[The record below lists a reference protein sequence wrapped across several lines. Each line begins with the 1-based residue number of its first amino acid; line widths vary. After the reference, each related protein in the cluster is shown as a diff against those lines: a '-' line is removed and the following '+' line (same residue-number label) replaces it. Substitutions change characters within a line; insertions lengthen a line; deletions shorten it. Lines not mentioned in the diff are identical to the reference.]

1 MVTTDVKHVASPR
14 VTSSAM
20 SQAMFQSFV
29 PSNKLFIAA
38 NRLTARMLILL
49 MLLILC
55 LIAATALVVQASETP
70 LGESTLTGATG
81 RAVENAP
88 QQHSVATG
96 TPTPPATVHVTAA
109 SGLADIP
116 TPPPVVAGS
125 VTYRTSSTTMA
136 GVTINLSG
144 MSSTQ
149 TTTDEEGFYSVP
161 IQAAGAHTITPAH
174 SGQVNG
180 ISSFDAA
187 YIAQCVTGLRAM
199 SDCPLLAAD
208 TSGNNSLSS
217 FDAALISQSVVGL
230 GGPSSRVGSWVFDPV
245 NRAYASI
252 TSNVENQNFAAYLVG
267 EVSGNWQP
275 PAVTVAKQAATLAL
289 PYQQHLPLIG
299 K

>member
-1 MVTTDVKHVASPR
+1 METTDITRTASPQ
-14 VTSSAM
+14 AM
-20 SQAMFQSFV
+20 SQATLPARPNSFMQSK
-29 PSNKLFIAA
+29 PPFIAA
-38 NRLTARMLILL
+38 TRLTARMGIVLT
-49 MLLILC
+49 LLILC
-55 LIAATALVVQASETP
+55 LMAAALVVQAGETP
-70 LGESTLTGATG
+70 SGEDTLADTAWG
-81 RAVENAP
+81 RTENVP
-88 QQHSVATG
+88 QQLSAATS
-96 TPTPPATVHVTAA
+96 TPTPPATVSTSAPA
-109 SGLADIP
+109 GLLALP
-116 TPPPVVAGS
+116 TQPPIVVGS
-125 VTYRTSSTTMA
+125 VTYRTSSTPMA
-136 GVTINLSG
+136 DVTINLSG

-149 TTTDEEGFYSVP
+149 TTTDEEGLYSVP

-245 NRAYASI
+245 SRAYASI
-252 TSNVENQNFAAYLVG
+252 TSNLENQNFAAYLVG

-275 PAVTVAKQAATLAL
+275 PAVTAQQAN
-289 PYQQHLPLIG
+289 
-299 K
+299 